1 MQLQPGCYVYV
12 GSAFGP
18 GGLAA
23 RIGHHRQIAV
33 RPHWHID
40 YLRAACAVE
49 EVWST
54 TDAARREHV
63 WAKAVGR
70 LPGAGTPLRGFGASD
85 CECET
90 HLFWFEHQPSVRAFR
105 QRVKT
110 LLLLKRAAA
119 LSVHP

>member
-23 RIGHHRQIAV
+23 RIRHHRQIAV

-40 YLRAACAVE
+40 YLRAACAVVR
-49 EVWST
+49 VWST
-54 TDAARREHV
+54 TDAACREHV
-63 WAKAVGR
+63 WANGVAR
-70 LPGAGTPLRGFGASD
+70 LPDAGMPMRGFGASD

-90 HLFWFEHQPSVRAFR
+90 HLFWFEHQPSVRTFR

-110 LLLLKRAAA
+110 LLLPKRAEA
-119 LSVHP
+119 LNARP